1 MASADNPEIGIL
13 PSGTRT
19 WFRVLAFITVI
30 SVGGLV
36 VLGGVVRVTESGLG
50 CPDWPL
56 CYGGFLPPPDL
67 KAIIEYSHRFVA
79 SALVGPLVLA
89 TCIAAWIAY
98 RKQPWLVVPA
108 SVALVLLF
116 IQSGLGAVTV
126 LQELPPFIV
135 LVHLAVAQAMLA
147 TLIVLL
153 VVSFA
158 GPLTSAAPLVGAGP
172 LAGAA
177 PLGGPNTPESDTRS
191 RRLPSM
197 LLAASVMAYAL
208 ILTGS
213 YVTAAGA
220 TAACVGWPLCHG
232 SLFPDSWPQTVHMGH
247 RYATLV
253 FGLFMIYAL
262 HLAIKSDRGGSIRW
276 LGLAGSAALLTQI
289 AAGAFVVTLGFTE
302 ELRALHL
309 SLATIVWG
317 IMVGLT
323 AAAHTRLEDHG
334 RVDRSNPRPA

>member
-1 MASADNPEIGIL
+1 MASADTSATGIL
-13 PSGTRT
+13 PCGTRT
-19 WFRVLAFITVI
+19 WFRVLAFLSVI

-36 VLGGVVRVTESGLG
+36 VLGGVVRVTGSGLG

-56 CYGGFLPPPDL
+56 CYGGFLPPPEL
-67 KAIIEYSHRFVA
+67 TAVIEYSHRFVA

-135 LVHLAVAQAMLA
+135 LVHLAVAEAMLA

-153 VVSFA
+153 VVAF
-158 GPLTSAAPLVGAGP
+158 VGP
-172 LAGAA
+172 LAGA
-177 PLGGPNTPESDTRS
+177 GPVAGPKTPESDRRS
-191 RRLPSM
+191 RRLPPM
-197 LLAASVMAYAL
+197 LLAASVMTYAL

-220 TAACVGWPLCHG
+220 TAACLGWPLCHG
-232 SLFPDSWPQTVHMGH
+232 SLLPDTGPQMVHMGH

-262 HLAIKSDRGGSIRW
+262 HLAIKSARGGSIRW
-276 LGLAGSAALLTQI
+276 LGLAGSAALLIQI

-317 IMVGLT
+317 IIVGLT
-323 AAAHTRLEDHG
+323 AAAHAGLEDHG
-334 RVDRSNPRPA
+334 GAAVSNPVSA

>member
-1 MASADNPEIGIL
+1 MASADTAATGIL

-108 SVALVLLF
+108 SVALVILF

-158 GPLTSAAPLVGAGP
+158 GPLT
-172 LAGAA
+172 GAA

-232 SLFPDSWPQTVHMGH
+232 SLFPDNWPQTVHMGH

-253 FGLFMIYAL
+253 FGLFIIYAL
-262 HLAIKSDRGGSIRW
+262 HLAIKSARGGSIRW
-276 LGLAGSAALLTQI
+276 LGLAGSAALLVQI

>member
-1 MASADNPEIGIL
+1 MASADTSATGIL

-36 VLGGVVRVTESGLG
+36 VLGGVVRVTGSGLG

-153 VVSFA
+153 VVSF
-158 GPLTSAAPLVGAGP
+158 TGP
-172 LAGAA
+172 LARA
-177 PLGGPNTPESDTRS
+177 GPMAGPKTPESDTRS

-232 SLFPDSWPQTVHMGH
+232 SLFPDNWPQTVHMGH

-253 FGLFMIYAL
+253 FGLFIIYAL
-262 HLAIKSDRGGSIRW
+262 HLAIKSARGGSIRW
-276 LGLAGSAALLTQI
+276 LGLAGSAALLIQI

-309 SLATIVWG
+309 SLATIIWG

>member
-1 MASADNPEIGIL
+1 MASADTSATGIL

-89 TCIAAWIAY
+89 TCVTTWIVH

-158 GPLTSAAPLVGAGP
+158 GPLAGVGP
-172 LAGAA
+172 LGE
-177 PLGGPNTPESDTRS
+177 PNTPESDTRS

-276 LGLAGSAALLTQI
+276 LGLAGSAALLIQI

-323 AAAHTRLEDHG
+323 AAAHTHLEDHG
-334 RVDRSNPRPA
+334 WVDRSNPRPA

>member
-1 MASADNPEIGIL
+1 MASADTSATGIL

-108 SVALVLLF
+108 SVALILLF

-153 VVSFA
+153 VVSFQ
-158 GPLTSAAPLVGAGP
+158 GP
-172 LAGAA
+172 LAG
-177 PLGGPNTPESDTRS
+177 PNTPKSDTRS

-232 SLFPDSWPQTVHMGH
+232 SLFPDNWPQTVHMGH

-253 FGLFMIYAL
+253 FGLFIIYAL
-262 HLAIKSDRGGSIRW
+262 HLAIKSARGGSIRW
-276 LGLAGSAALLTQI
+276 LGLAGSAALLIQI

>member
-1 MASADNPEIGIL
+1 MASADTAATGIL

-30 SVGGLV
+30 SIGGLV

-158 GPLTSAAPLVGAGP
+158 GPLTSAAPLVGPTGRAQYAGVGYTLP
-172 LAGAA
+172 ETSFDVV
-177 PLGGPNTPESDTRS
+177 GGFGNGLR
-191 RRLPSM
+191 
-197 LLAASVMAYAL
+197 AN
-208 ILTGS
+208 
-213 YVTAAGA
+213 
-220 TAACVGWPLCHG
+220 
-232 SLFPDSWPQTVHMGH
+232 PDRVLRH
-247 RYATLV
+247 RCR
-253 FGLFMIYAL
+253 
-262 HLAIKSDRGGSIRW
+262 SDRGMCGM
-276 LGLAGSAALLTQI
+276 AA
-289 AAGAFVVTLGFTE
+289 
-302 ELRALHL
+302 
-309 SLATIVWG
+309 
-317 IMVGLT
+317 M
-323 AAAHTRLEDHG
+323 
-334 RVDRSNPRPA
+334 PREPVPG